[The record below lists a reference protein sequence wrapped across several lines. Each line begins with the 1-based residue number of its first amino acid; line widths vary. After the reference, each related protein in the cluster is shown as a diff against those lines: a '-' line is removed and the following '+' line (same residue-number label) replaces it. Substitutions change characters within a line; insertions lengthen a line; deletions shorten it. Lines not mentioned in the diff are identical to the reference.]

1 MDTIL
6 YLMLEKK
13 NERRGDAFPPFFHI
27 RRMKEDM
34 REDSSLVYVN
44 IPWACLD
51 PWELAGYLVPFLSYS
66 SSVDTV
72 YDKSLEA
79 WLGKRSMAEWW
90 QESWP
95 YPEFRDYYR
104 EDYARYLLD
113 KALTLTG
120 KPERIVVLGFED
132 FVPRL
137 LRGRLRY
144 TKALRFLVDGLFP
157 ERKEHGVLED
167 FLEEV
172 YEEYGLAAAC
182 DVVENGMEARR
193 SAAGGTVGNTPLIVL
208 DFAIESSGKPHQSVV
223 PRRRTAGRTG
233 IAEESRNAGGV
244 GIAEESRVA
253 DRLGA
258 AEEARVAG
266 GLGAAVWAL
275 AAQAA
280 PGSIWLDMGSNER
293 KRRRIEG
300 IGRNI
305 SYFSMKKEWERL
317 GRQYPSR
324 MLPAPMRERQ

>member
-1 MDTIL
+1 
-6 YLMLEKK
+6 MLEKK

-113 KALTLTG
+113 KALMLTG

-144 TKALRFLVDGLFP
+144 TKDLRFLVDGLFP

-182 DVVENGMEARR
+182 DVVENSMEARR
-193 SAAGGTVGNTPLIVL
+193 SVAGGTVGNTPLIVL
-208 DFAIESSGKPHQSVV
+208 DFAIESSGKAHQSVV
-223 PRRRTAGRTG
+223 PRRRGAGRIG
-233 IAEESRNAGGV
+233 IAEESRNADRV
-244 GIAEESRVA
+244 GAAEEARVA

-258 AEEARVAG
+258 AEEARVAD

-300 IGRNI
+300 TGRNI

-324 MLPAPMRERQ
+324 ILSVSMRKWL